1 MVISSLKISG
11 IEIHHLNKINIVKKE
26 VQSTYLQVYEFI
38 QIPSVEMINT
48 E

>member
-1 MVISSLKISG
+1 M
-11 IEIHHLNKINIVKKE
+11 HYLNKINKVKKE
-26 VQSTYLQVYEFI
+26 VQSTYSQVYEFI